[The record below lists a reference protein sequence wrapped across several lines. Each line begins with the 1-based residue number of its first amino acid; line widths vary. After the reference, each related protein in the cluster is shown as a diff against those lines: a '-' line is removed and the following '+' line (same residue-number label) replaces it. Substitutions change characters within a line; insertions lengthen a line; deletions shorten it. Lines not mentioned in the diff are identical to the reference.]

1 MLIVLAIILVLFY
14 FLSKDNKEKIPLMKR
29 ENKHKMRDKN
39 AINDLNFTKIDKKNI
54 FERFEYKCFNCGSKK
69 DLTLDHHYPLAKGY
83 GLKTTDGNYNVVL
96 LCSKCNKKKSNK
108 MPEDFYTTNQLQ
120 ILSQKYGIGK
130 DILEKSLDINKL
142 VSEKSFVEFIYL
154 GKNYRGQILN
164 ILTEETELL
173 GVKNKI
179 YLELDIEGEKNA
191 FLLSE
196 IRNIKKII

>member
-1 MLIVLAIILVLFY
+1 
-14 FLSKDNKEKIPLMKR
+14 
-29 ENKHKMRDKN
+29 
-39 AINDLNFTKIDKKNI
+39 
-54 FERFEYKCFNCGSKK
+54 
-69 DLTLDHHYPLAKGY
+69 
-83 GLKTTDGNYNVVL
+83 
-96 LCSKCNKKKSNK
+96 

-120 ILSQKYGIGK
+120 ILAKKYGVGK

-154 GKNYRGQILN
+154 GKNYRGQTLN

-179 YLELDIEGEKNA
+179 YLELDILDIEGEKNA

>member
-1 MLIVLAIILVLFY
+1 MKANMGTADKIIRILLAIAVVILYYTDQISGTAAIILLIV
-14 FLSKDNKEKIPLMKR
+14 
-29 ENKHKMRDKN
+29 
-39 AINDLNFTKIDKKNI
+39 AGI
-54 FERFEYKCFNCGSKK
+54 FI
-69 DLTLDHHYPLAKGY
+69 LTSIVGFCPIYRVFGI
-83 GLKTTDGNYNVVL
+83 
-96 LCSKCNKKKSNK
+96 SSNKKKSNK

-154 GKNYRGQILN
+154 GKNYRGQTLN

-173 GVKNKI
+173 GVKNKN

-196 IRNIKKII
+196 IRNIKKI

>member
-1 MLIVLAIILVLFY
+1 
-14 FLSKDNKEKIPLMKR
+14 
-29 ENKHKMRDKN
+29 
-39 AINDLNFTKIDKKNI
+39 
-54 FERFEYKCFNCGSKK
+54 
-69 DLTLDHHYPLAKGY
+69 
-83 GLKTTDGNYNVVL
+83 
-96 LCSKCNKKKSNK
+96 